1 MKKLLLFFLAVLMM
15 LSLTACNKKIIDT
28 TYTFREAIISLPDG
42 SIIKGKVDSW
52 KDYEGEQIQVVV
64 EGTTYLVHAN
74 NLVLIK
80 D

>member
-74 NLVLIK
+74 TLVLIK